1 MWHRIVVALVGLSTF
16 AASSPVAPVDSL
28 NRRQGTPTSDLP
40 ACAKV
45 SVILND
51 YDENGPKPTGVP
63 ADIAYECLYSMPLNV
78 TSAKAILFE
87 LPLYFNWQSTLDVL
101 REPPAE
107 YVEKVQPPV
116 DLLAGL
122 DDISARVDDGSI
134 TSEYGFGWELYKLV
148 GAAHDGHFAYILD
161 VIGQIFTFSRPLPLV
176 SVSEDGSKLP
186 AVFAYSDVLGVQFKN
201 ISYTPSAV
209 VKINDREAA
218 EFLEELSQQGSLQDR
233 DALYNNLFY
242 NLAQISLQT
251 AGSGTGGFSGGGR
264 GRFAPPGGN
273 TTLEFAN
280 GTTRTIANTAR
291 TLVSFSNVTSGEDLR
306 RKIVYD
312 EGSTARPVRPSL
324 NTRVSR
330 ATIPSTQAIVPP
342 GYPAPVVAGPTNLI
356 NGFYIDGP
364 GYENVA
370 VLQVPSFVSSS
381 FAEAPF
387 QATSKKFLEKAW
399 NEGKTKLVIDVQA
412 NGGGTI
418 LQGYDLFK
426 QLFPALDPYGANRFR
441 YNEALDLVGQAFSGS
456 SYFDYHT
463 DQTVDG
469 KPFESWA
476 QKVGP
481 NVVDGHNYTALDR
494 WNLTDIYVPFQAGI
508 NVTGSSNITRWK
520 AQDIVLVTD
529 GYCAST
535 CSIFAELLTQQGGV
549 KTIAMGG
556 RSNAN
561 KIQAVG
567 GVKGANVFQWG
578 FVQTYASLA
587 KQFNNTL
594 QTSALK
600 EYDVGKAVNRAYAD
614 GLNVRDAVR
623 LGDDSGIALQFKYEE
638 ADCRLYYTPEM
649 TVNAAA
655 IWKAAADAQ
664 WSDSSKC
671 IGNSGYY
678 SPPNAKRA
686 AQGKTTTLSPA
697 RGYQVHGVQALR
709 QYEALEGSFSVETEY
724 QRDAGDGFMQP

>member
-1 MWHRIVVALVGLSTF
+1 
-16 AASSPVAPVDSL
+16 
-28 NRRQGTPTSDLP
+28 
-40 ACAKV
+40 
-45 SVILND
+45 
-51 YDENGPKPTGVP
+51 
-63 ADIAYECLYSMPLNV
+63 MPLNV
-78 TSAKAILFE
+78 TSAKAILFD
-87 LPLYFNWQSTLDVL
+87 LPLFFNWQSTLDVL
-101 REPPAE
+101 KDPPTE

-134 TSEYGFGWELYKLV
+134 ASEYGFGWELYKLV

-161 VIGQIFTFSRPLPLV
+161 VVGQIFTFSRPLPLV

-186 AVFAYSDVLGVQFKN
+186 AVLTTAR
-201 ISYTPSAV
+201 PP
-209 VKINDREAA
+209 

-242 NLAQISLQT
+242 NLAQISLQS

-264 GRFAPPGGN
+264 GRFAPPGAN

-280 GTTRTIANTAR
+280 GTTLTIANTAR
-291 TLVSFSNVTSGEDLR
+291 TLLSFANVTSGEDLR
-306 RKIVYD
+306 RKIIYD
-312 EGSTARPVRPSL
+312 EGSTVPSVRPNL
-324 NTRVSR
+324 ITPVSR
-330 ATIPSTQAIVPP
+330 DTIPSTQAIAPP
-342 GYPAPVVAGPTNLI
+342 GYPAPVVAGPSNLI
-356 NGFYIDGP
+356 NGFYIDGT
-364 GYENVA
+364 GYEDVA
-370 VLQVPSFVSSS
+370 VLQVPSFISSS

-387 QATSKKFLEKAW
+387 QAASQ
-399 NEGKTKLVIDVQA
+399 N
-412 NGGGTI
+412 
-418 LQGYDLFK
+418 DLFK

-441 YNEALDLVGQAFSGS
+441 YNEAVDLVGQAFSGVASQYPREAGLRNSTLRAVQS

-463 DQTVDG
+463 DTTVDG
-469 KPFESWA
+469 KPFESWS

-481 NVVDGHNYTALDR
+481 ISVNGQYYTALSR
-494 WNLTDIYVPFQAGI
+494 WNLTDIYIPYQAGI
-508 NVTGSSNITRWK
+508 NVTGFSNLTRWK
-520 AQDIVLVTD
+520 PEDIVLVTD

-535 CSIFAELLTQQGGV
+535 CSIFAELMTQQGGV

-567 GVKGANVFQWG
+567 GVKGANIFQWG
-578 FVQTYASLA
+578 FIQTYAAQA
-587 KQFNNTL
+587 KQLNNTL
-594 QTSALK
+594 RTSALK
-600 EYDVGKAVNRAYAD
+600 EYDVGKAVGRSYAD
-614 GLNVRDAVR
+614 GINVRDAVR
-623 LGDDSGIALQFKYEE
+623 LGDESGIALQFKYEE
-638 ADCRLYYTPEM
+638 ANCRLYYTAEM

-655 IWKAAADAQ
+655 IWKAAANAQ
-664 WSDSSKC
+664 WKDSSKC
-671 IGNSGYY
+671 IGNGGYY
-678 SPPNAKRA
+678 PSNAKRA